1 VSVAARVLCVW
12 VALVS
17 VATPAAAESGFVWVA
32 PAPCPDALQVSARIE
47 RRLGMPVDGSV
58 HGIAVAIERVPTGF
72 VARIDTRGVTV
83 ANQIR
88 TLISA
93 RCDEL
98 ADAVAVVVARLA
110 TEAAAHER
118 AVRSAAVAEDN
129 RDDELPSVVR
139 ARPTP
144 TTWRDAGPWGGGLR
158 ALALSGVG
166 TLPGVGIGGDLGA
179 FVRRRDVFAEVGVA
193 RWASSPRYLVEG
205 APGGVEVRLD
215 TLALRG
221 GWSPQRMPIRGWL
234 GLELGRITGRGL
246 GLIDSQSA
254 STRWVAGVGGFGVAW
269 PMARLVRLVG
279 TFEVAVPLQQTR
291 FILSDGQQIYRPSPA
306 AARCAFGIE
315 VGWR

>member
-1 VSVAARVLCVW
+1 MRALCVW
-12 VALVS
+12 IALVS
-17 VATPAAAESGFVWVA
+17 VATPAAAESGFVWQA
-32 PAPCPDALQVSARIE
+32 PAPCPDAGEVSARIE

-118 AVRSAAVAEDN
+118 AVRRAAVAEDN
-129 RDDELPSVVR
+129 RDDELRPAVR
-139 ARPTP
+139 ASPTS
-144 TTWRDAGPWGGGLR
+144 WRDGGMWGGGLR

-166 TLPGVGIGGDLGA
+166 TLPGVGIGGDLSA
-179 FVRRRDVFAEVGVA
+179 FMRRRDAFVELGVS
-193 RWASSPRYLVEG
+193 RWASSPSYLVEG
-205 APGGVEVRLD
+205 APGRVEVRLD

-234 GLELGRITGRGL
+234 GVELGEIAGRGVAL
-246 GLIDSQSA
+246 VDSQSA
-254 STRWVAGVGGFGVAW
+254 STRWLAGVGGFGVAW
-269 PMARLVRLVG
+269 PMARLARLVG
-279 TFEVAVPLQQTR
+279 TFEVAVPLEQTR
-291 FILSDGQQIYRPSPA
+291 FILSDGQQIFRPSPA
-306 AARCAFGIE
+306 AARCALGIE